1 MARPRTAEFALDLGT
16 CRTRLINNS
25 GEMIADAPTIVAL
38 PIGRRG
44 NGAVA
49 IGAAAQRM
57 EGRVPIGLEVV
68 RPVRN
73 GAISSFSA
81 TEVFLRAL
89 LRQSIGR
96 SLRKPIIAVCV
107 HQSLS
112 AIQRRALLESVLA
125 AGAREVHLLPSP
137 VATALG
143 AGLAI
148 PAPEGNI
155 VANLGAGGVE
165 VAITSLGGVANQR
178 RSPHGGDLL
187 EDGIHGW
194 LRVERGVQI
203 GSRTVRNLKH
213 HVCAASPNIPRSSI
227 RVRARSLADGSPT
240 ELDVS
245 THDLHPVVAPV
256 VRSTIQVVLETL
268 RSTSPELS
276 ADIFDRGLL
285 LCGGGSRLR
294 GLAEVLRHTTTL
306 PVLQTENPEHCTI
319 LGAGQ
324 LLADPEQYELLVHR

>member
-1 MARPRTAEFALDLGT
+1 MARPRIAEFALDLGT
-16 CRTRLINNS
+16 CRTRLVNNM
-25 GEMIADAPTIVAL
+25 GQLIADAPTVVAM
-38 PIGRRG
+38 PQGGRSRD
-44 NGAVA
+44 AVA
-49 IGAAAQRM
+49 IGAEAQRM
-57 EGRVPIGLEVV
+57 EGRVPVGLEVI

-73 GAISSFSA
+73 GVVSSFSA

-96 SLRKPIIAVCV
+96 SLRKPTIAVCAPET
-107 HQSLS
+107 LS
-112 AIQRRALLESVLA
+112 DMERRALLESVRA
-125 AGAREVHLLPSP
+125 AGAREVHFLPSP

-143 AGLAI
+143 AGLNI
-148 PAPEGNI
+148 SEPEGNI

-178 RSPHGGDLL
+178 RTVHGGDLL
-187 EDGIHGW
+187 EEGIHGW
-194 LRVERGVQI
+194 LRVERGVHV
-203 GSRTVRNLKH
+203 GARTVRNLKH

-227 RVRARSLADGSPT
+227 RVRARSLIDGSPT

-245 THDLHPVVAPV
+245 TNDLHPVVAPV
-256 VRSTIQVVLETL
+256 VRSTIHVVLETL

-294 GLAEVLRHTTTL
+294 GLPEVLRHATTL
-306 PVLQTENPEHCTI
+306 PVLRTEIPDHSLI
-319 LGAGQ
+319 LGAAQ
-324 LLADPEQYELLVHR
+324 LLADTEQYDQLVYR